1 MPEVRYVKAIAD
13 ALAEEMARDERV
25 IVLGEDV
32 GAPGGTFGATR
43 GLYQQFGKE
52 RVRDT
57 PISETAIVGAAIGA
71 AVAGLRPVVEVMFM
85 DFIATC
91 WDQVVNQMAKMRY
104 MFGGQV
110 RLPLVVRTHT
120 GAGLNAGPQHSGSLE
135 AWAVHVPGLKV
146 VMPAT
151 PADAKGLLKAAI
163 RDDNPVLVLENKT
176 LYAMK
181 GEVPAGE
188 HVTPLGRAEVRRGGS
203 DVTIVA
209 LSRMV
214 GEALRAA
221 ETVAAEGISAEVI
234 DPRTLAPLDRDTI
247 LASVAKT
254 GRLVVAHEA
263 WAPCGVGAEIIALA
277 AEHRGAPRVPRGA
290 SEGGGVWGAMSG
302 PPTLMVRR
310 VTPPHTPVPF
320 SPPMEKL
327 WLPDAARIAAAVRE
341 VMG

>member
-1 MPEVRYVKAIAD
+1 MPEIRYVKAIAD
-13 ALAEEMARDERV
+13 ALAEEMTQDGRV

-32 GAPGGTFGATR
+32 GAPGGAFGATK
-43 GLYQQFGKE
+43 GLYQQFGKK

-71 AVAGLRPVVEVMFM
+71 AANGLRPVVEVMFM
-85 DFIATC
+85 DFIGTC

-110 RLPLVVRTHT
+110 RLPLVLRTHT

-146 VMPAT
+146 VMPST
-151 PADAKGLLKAAI
+151 PADMKGLLKAAI
-163 RDDNPVLVLENKT
+163 RDDNPVIVVENKS

-188 HVTPLGRAEVRRGGS
+188 HVVALGRAEVKRAGT
-203 DVTIVA
+203 DVTVVA

-214 GEALRAA
+214 HEALKAA
-221 ETVAAEGISAEVI
+221 DVLAREGISAEVL
-234 DPRTLAPLDRDTI
+234 DPRTLSPFDREAL

-263 WAPCGVGAEIIALA
+263 WGPCGFGAEVAALA
-277 AEHRGAPRVPRGA
+277 AELGFRALKAP
-290 SEGGGVWGAMSG
+290 
-302 PPTLMVRR
+302 VRR
-310 VTPPHTPVPF
+310 VTPPFTPVPF
-320 SPPMEKL
+320 SPSMEKF
-327 WLPDAARIAAAVRE
+327 WLPNAERIAQAARE
-341 VMG
+341 VAG

>member
-1 MPEVRYVKAIAD
+1 MPEIRYVKAVND

-25 IVLGEDV
+25 ILLGEDV
-32 GAPGGTFGATR
+32 GAPGGTFAATR
-43 GLYQQFGKE
+43 GLYQTFGKE

-71 AVAGLRPVVEVMFM
+71 AVNGLRPVVEVMFM
-85 DFIATC
+85 DFLGTC
-91 WDQVVNQMAKMRY
+91 WDQIVNQMAKMRY

-110 RLPLVVRTHT
+110 RLPLVLRTHT

-163 RDDNPVLVLENKT
+163 RDDNPAIVVENKT
-176 LYAMK
+176 LYALK
-181 GEVPAGE
+181 GEVPDGE
-188 HVTPLGRAEVRRGGS
+188 HLVPIGHAEVRRPGR

-214 GEALRAA
+214 HEALAAA
-221 ETVAAEGISAEVI
+221 EVLARDGISAEVV
-234 DPRTLAPLDRDTI
+234 DPRTLSPLDRPTL

-263 WAPCGVGAEIIALA
+263 WAPCGVGAEIVALV
-277 AEHRGAPRVPRGA
+277 AEHGFRSLRAP
-290 SEGGGVWGAMSG
+290 
-302 PPTLMVRR
+302 VRR
-310 VTPPHTPVPF
+310 VTPPFTPVPF
-320 SPPMEKL
+320 SPPLEKF
-327 WLPDAARIAAAVRE
+327 WLPGASQIAAAARE
-341 VMG
+341 VLA

>member
-1 MPEVRYVKAIAD
+1 MPELRYVRAITE

-25 IVLGEDV
+25 ILLGEDI

-43 GLYQQFGKE
+43 GLYQQFGKA

-71 AVAGLRPVVEVMFM
+71 AANGLRPVVEIMFM

-110 RLPLVVRTHT
+110 RLPLVLRTHV

-163 RDDNPVLVLENKT
+163 RDDNPVIVVENKT
-176 LYAMK
+176 MYSMK
-181 GEVPAGE
+181 GEVPAGD
-188 HVTPLGRAEVRRGGS
+188 HVVPIGRAAVRREGR
-203 DVTIVA
+203 DVTVVA

-214 GEALRAA
+214 GQALEAASGAA
-221 ETVAAEGISAEVI
+221 REGIEVEVI
-234 DPRTLAPLDRDTI
+234 DPRSVSPLDQDCV
-247 LASVAKT
+247 LASVRKT

-263 WAPCGVGAEIIALA
+263 WAPCGMGAEIAALA
-277 AEHRGAPRVPRGA
+277 AEHALFALKAP
-290 SEGGGVWGAMSG
+290 
-302 PPTLMVRR
+302 VRR
-310 VTPPHTPVPF
+310 VTPPFTPVPF
-320 SPPMEKL
+320 SPPMERF
-327 WLPDAARIAAAVRE
+327 WLPDAGRILAAVRE
-341 VMG
+341 TMA

>member
-1 MPEVRYVKAIAD
+1 MPETRYVRAIAD

-25 IVLGEDV
+25 ILLGEDV
-32 GAPGGTFGATR
+32 GAPGGAFGATR
-43 GLYQQFGKE
+43 GLYQRFGKD

-71 AVAGLRPVVEVMFM
+71 AANGLRPVVEIMFM
-85 DFIATC
+85 DFIGTC

-110 RLPLVVRTHT
+110 ALPLVLRTHT

-163 RDDNPVLVLENKT
+163 RDDSPVIVVENKT

-181 GEVPAGE
+181 GEVPEGE
-188 HVTPLGRAEVRRGGS
+188 HLVPLGAAEITRAGR
-203 DVTIVA
+203 DVTVVA
-209 LSRMV
+209 VSRMV
-214 GEALRAA
+214 HEALTAA
-221 ETVAAEGISAEVI
+221 NELARDGIAVEVI
-234 DPRTLAPLDRDTI
+234 DPRTLSPLDRATI
-247 LASVAKT
+247 LASVKKT

-263 WAPCGVGAEIIALA
+263 WGPCGIGAEIAA
-277 AEHRGAPRVPRGA
+277 VVAEHEFHALRAP
-290 SEGGGVWGAMSG
+290 
-302 PPTLMVRR
+302 VRR
-310 VTPPHTPVPF
+310 VTPPFTPVPF
-320 SPPMEKL
+320 SPPMEKF

-341 VMG
+341 VLA

>member
-1 MPEVRYVKAIAD
+1 MPETRYVKAVAD

-32 GAPGGTFGATR
+32 GAPGGAFGATR

-71 AVAGLRPVVEVMFM
+71 AANGLRPVVEIMFM
-85 DFIATC
+85 DFLGTC

-110 RLPLVVRTHT
+110 RLPVVLRTHT

-146 VMPAT
+146 VMPST

-163 RDDNPVLVLENKT
+163 RDDSPVIVVENKT

-181 GEVPAGE
+181 GEVPAGD
-188 HVTPLGRAEVRRGGS
+188 HVVPLGQADVKRPGR
-203 DVTIVA
+203 DVTVVA

-214 GEALRAA
+214 HEAIKAADTLAGEG
-221 ETVAAEGISAEVI
+221 VSVEVL
-234 DPRTLAPLDRDTI
+234 DPRTLSPLDRDAV
-247 LASVAKT
+247 LASVTKT

-263 WAPCGVGAEIIALA
+263 WSPCGMGAEIVALVT
-277 AEHRGAPRVPRGA
+277 EHALGSLKAPA
-290 SEGGGVWGAMSG
+290 
-302 PPTLMVRR
+302 RR
-310 VTPPHTPVPF
+310 VTPPFTPVPF
-320 SPPMEKL
+320 SPPLEKF

-341 VMG
+341 VVR

>member
-1 MPEVRYVKAIAD
+1 MPEVRYVRAITE

-25 IVLGEDV
+25 ILLGEDI

-71 AVAGLRPVVEVMFM
+71 AVNGLRPVVEVMFM

-110 RLPLVVRTHT
+110 RLPLVLRTHV
-120 GAGLNAGPQHSGSLE
+120 GAGLSAGPQHSGSLE

-163 RDDNPVLVLENKT
+163 RDDNPVIVIENKT
-176 LYAMK
+176 MYSAK
-181 GEVPAGE
+181 GEVPAGD
-188 HVTPLGRAEVRRGGS
+188 HVVPIGRAAVRREGR
-203 DVTIVA
+203 DVTVVA

-214 GEALRAA
+214 GQALEAASRAA
-221 ETVAAEGISAEVI
+221 REGIEVEVI
-234 DPRTLAPLDRDTI
+234 DPRSVSPLDQDCL
-247 LASVAKT
+247 LASVRKT
-254 GRLVVAHEA
+254 GRLVIAHEG
-263 WAPCGVGAEIIALA
+263 WAPCGVGAEIAALA
-277 AEHRGAPRVPRGA
+277 AEHALSALKAP
-290 SEGGGVWGAMSG
+290 
-302 PPTLMVRR
+302 VRR
-310 VTPPHTPVPF
+310 VTPPFTPVPF
-320 SPPMEKL
+320 SPPMERF
-327 WLPDAARIAAAVRE
+327 WLPDAGRVLAAVRE
-341 VMG
+341 TMA

>member
-1 MPEVRYVKAIAD
+1 MPEARYVRAITE
-13 ALAEEMARDERV
+13 ALAEEMSRDERV
-25 IVLGEDV
+25 ILLGEDV

-43 GLYQQFGKE
+43 GLYQEFGKN

-71 AVAGLRPVVEVMFM
+71 AVNGLRPVAEVMFM

-110 RLPLVVRTHT
+110 RLPLVIRTHV

-146 VMPAT
+146 VMPST
-151 PADAKGLLKAAI
+151 PADAKGLLKSAI
-163 RDDNPVLVLENKT
+163 RDDNPVIFIENKT

-188 HVTPLGRAEVRRGGS
+188 HLVSIGRADVKGEGR
-203 DVTIVA
+203 DVTLVA

-214 GEALRAA
+214 HESLKAA
-221 ETVAAEGISAEVI
+221 ELLAKEGVSVEVL
-234 DPRTLAPLDRDTI
+234 DPRTLSPLDREAV
-247 LASVAKT
+247 LASVKKT
-254 GRLVVAHEA
+254 GRLVIAHEA
-263 WAPCGVGAEIIALA
+263 WGPCGVGAEIA
-277 AEHRGAPRVPRGA
+277 AVVAEEGFPSLRAPI
-290 SEGGGVWGAMSG
+290 
-302 PPTLMVRR
+302 RR
-310 VTPPHTPVPF
+310 VTPPFTPVPF
-320 SPPMEKL
+320 SPPMEKF
-327 WLPDAARIAAAVRE
+327 WLPDAERIARAVRE
-341 VMG
+341 VMA

>member
-1 MPEVRYVKAIAD
+1 MPEARYLKAVTD

-25 IVLGEDV
+25 ILLGEDV
-32 GAPGGTFGATR
+32 GAPGGAFGATR
-43 GLYQQFGKE
+43 GLYQRFGKD

-71 AVAGLRPVVEVMFM
+71 AVNGLRPVVEVMFM
-85 DFIATC
+85 DFIGTC

-110 RLPLVVRTHT
+110 TLPLVLRTHT
-120 GAGLNAGPQHSGSLE
+120 GAGLSAGPQHSGSLE
-135 AWAVHVPGLKV
+135 AWAVHVPGLRV
-146 VMPAT
+146 LMPST

-163 RDDNPVLVLENKT
+163 RDDNPVIVVENKT

-181 GEVPAGE
+181 GEVPEGE
-188 HVTPLGRAEVRRGGS
+188 HLVPIGRAEVRRGGT

-214 GEALRAA
+214 HEALRAA
-221 ETVAAEGISAEVI
+221 ETLAAEGISAEVL
-234 DPRTLAPLDRDTI
+234 DPRTLSPLDREAL

-263 WAPCGVGAEIIALA
+263 WGPCGMGAEIAALA
-277 AEHRGAPRVPRGA
+277 AEHGFRSLRAP
-290 SEGGGVWGAMSG
+290 
-302 PPTLMVRR
+302 VRR
-310 VTPPHTPVPF
+310 VTPPFTPVPY
-320 SPPMEKL
+320 SPPMERF
-327 WLPDAARIAAAVRE
+327 WLPDAARIAAAARE
-341 VMG
+341 TLG

>member
-1 MPEVRYVKAIAD
+1 MPELRYVRAITE

-25 IVLGEDV
+25 VVLGEDV

-57 PISETAIVGAAIGA
+57 PISESAIVGAAIGA
-71 AVAGLRPVVEVMFM
+71 ALNGLRPVAEVMFM
-85 DFIATC
+85 DFLATC

-110 RLPLVVRTHT
+110 RLPLVVRTHV

-146 VMPAT
+146 LMPST

-163 RDDNPVLVLENKT
+163 RDDNPVLVIENKT

-181 GEVPAGE
+181 GEVPPGE
-188 HVTPLGRAEVRRGGS
+188 HLVPVGQAEVKRAGT
-203 DVTIVA
+203 DVTVVA

-214 GEALRAA
+214 HEALK
-221 ETVAAEGISAEVI
+221 AAEGLAQEGVSVEVL
-234 DPRTLAPLDRDTI
+234 DPRTLSPLDRETI
-247 LASVAKT
+247 LASVGKT
-254 GRLVVAHEA
+254 GRLVIAHEG
-263 WAPCGVGAEIIALA
+263 WGPCGVGAEIAALVSEDA
-277 AEHRGAPRVPRGA
+277 FRALKAPI
-290 SEGGGVWGAMSG
+290 
-302 PPTLMVRR
+302 RR
-310 VTPPHTPVPF
+310 VTPPFTPVPF
-320 SPPMEKL
+320 SPPMEKF
-327 WLPDAARIAAAVRE
+327 WLPDAERIAAAVRKVLAE
-341 VMG
+341 CG